1 MKKTIQE
8 IQVDL
13 KTAEKLSAE
22 AQLQIK
28 GGDCCEDK
36 RKGNRKGRSNN

>member
-1 MKKTIQE
+1 MKKTIKE

-13 KTAEKLSAE
+13 KAKEKLSAD

-28 GGDCCEDK
+28 GGDGCEDK
-36 RKGNRKGRSNN
+36 RKGGI

>member
-8 IQVDL
+8 IQVTL
-13 KTAEKLSAE
+13 KEKEKLAVE

-28 GGDCCEDK
+28 GGDCGTEDK
-36 RKGNRKGRSNN
+36 RKGGN